1 MPKSICYSQLLTG
14 KYYLRNSQLSLFLRL
29 QTTLGKDNYSLYY
42 LNSCFEYFKAFKH
55 VSTFPYFHIFFA
67 LIFPISCTAPIP
79 KILKRNTGY
88 AIAQADHSLCIF
100 CLDSNMTFFCVFNQ
114 NISRS
119 FCSHEGSCIIPGW
132 SAPRQVI
139 HDKYEINDTC
149 EKNPS
154 HNFRGEDV

>member
-1 MPKSICYSQLLTG
+1 MGKIITVCIILIPVLSI
-14 KYYLRNSQLSLFLRL
+14 LRL
-29 QTTLGKDNYSLYY
+29 
-42 LNSCFEYFKAFKH
+42 LNMFQL
-55 VSTFPYFHIFFA
+55 FPISIFFFA

-100 CLDSNMTFFCVFNQ
+100 CLDSNMTFFAFLIKIFLEASVAMK
-114 NISRS
+114 
-119 FCSHEGSCIIPGW
+119 GSCIIPGW